1 MKDLKSKIKKWLK
14 IILEFCLNP
23 RLLLCFGIGWMITN
37 GWAYIA
43 TSLGLWLNI
52 DWLLGIGAAY
62 LTALWIPFTPEKII
76 TVIIAIFLVKRF
88 FPNDKK
94 TLERLHKM
102 KEGIKAAT
110 KEYRKKRKDQ
120 KSKAMA
126 EKKAKLVAT
135 KKEIQ
140 KQKRKRIAAKKSRRV
155 NRV

>member
-14 IILEFCLNP
+14 IIVEFCLNP

-52 DWLLGIGAAY
+52 DWLWGIGAAY

-76 TVIIAIFLVKRF
+76 TVIIAIFLLKRL

-94 TLERLHKM
+94 TLERLYKM
-102 KEGIKAAT
+102 KESIKSAA
-110 KEYRKKRKDQ
+110 KEYRKKRKD
-120 KSKAMA
+120 KKLKAIVQ
-126 EKKAKLVAT
+126 KKALLKST
-135 KKEIQ
+135 QKRQQ
-140 KQKRKRIAAKKSRRV
+140 KQKRRRSIAKKSRRL
-155 NRV
+155 NRA